1 MRRSRL
7 PHLQPPGVRG
17 MYAKTQCLDQRREML
32 AQWSNML
39 DAAMAEASKVVV
51 GKFACAAQP

>member
-1 MRRSRL
+1 
-7 PHLQPPGVRG
+7 